1 MSTEVSI
8 PKSYTFTVHHGS
20 TGATI
25 KVDADLDNIHVKEL
39 PRVEFALKEMPQVD
53 FALKEMPQVDF
64 ALKEVPRIEFA
75 VKEMPRIE
83 FAVKELPPINIAV
96 TDVPSI
102 RAHIPAQYDLGLS
115 IFGFEVLRLSLC
127 GESQVITEKY
137 VPRRAEA
144 CR

>member
-8 PKSYTFTVHHGS
+8 PSSYTFTVHHGS

-25 KVDADLDNIHVKEL
+25 KVDADLDNIRVKEL
-39 PRVEFALKEMPQVD
+39 PRVEFG
-53 FALKEMPQVDF
+53 LKEMPQVDF
-64 ALKEVPRIEFA
+64 ALKEVPRLEFA

-83 FAVKELPPINIAV
+83 FAVKELPTINIAV
-96 TDVPSI
+96 TDVPNI

-115 IFGFEVLRLSLC
+115 VFGFEVLRLSLC

-144 CR
+144 CG